1 MSVDET
7 TNVAGEAAPAA
18 APEPGA
24 DGDSQAKSAN
34 EAPSLEA
41 LQAQLATLQTQ
52 AHEYLEGW
60 QRARAEFANY
70 KRRIERELQEN
81 HETALGMAFKHLL
94 PIVDDFDR
102 ALASVPAELAEN
114 PWVSGVSMVQRKLI
128 KMLEDN
134 GVIAFDPV
142 GEQFD
147 PNRHE
152 AVGTDQADDDTPSG
166 QITATLQRGYALG
179 ERILR
184 PALVRVAR

>member
-7 TNVAGEAAPAA
+7 MNAGGESAQAA
-18 APEPGA
+18 APGQGA
-24 DGDSQAKSAN
+24 VGDSPAKSN
-34 EAPSLEA
+34 GETPDIQA
-41 LQAQLATLQTQ
+41 LQAQL
-52 AHEYLEGW
+52 HEYLEGW

-81 HETALGMAFKHLL
+81 HEMALGMAFKHLL

-102 ALASVPAELAEN
+102 ALASVPAELADN

-134 GVIAFDPV
+134 GVAAFDPV
-142 GEQFD
+142 GE

-152 AVGTDQADDDTPSG
+152 AVGTEDASDDIPSG

-179 ERILR
+179 ERVLR